1 MYSTDDLENLEVML
15 GVIQSFGEQLPTS
28 CQNTYQEAWAVF
40 DPFIAKYGIDYHV
53 CERTTR
59 VLRLGLGFFGS
70 ATLPIIPSVLTRLG
84 TSFETTGFSSYLWL
98 VGKVVARFGN
108 EEDQVVRVAF
118 KDVYKR
124 SSTKLV
130 AILQER
136 APQMIPDGQ
145 SLAHCYDCAHRN

>member
-1 MYSTDDLENLEVML
+1 MNSTDDLENLEVML

-40 DPFIAKYGIDYHV
+40 DPFIAKYGTDYHV

-108 EEDQVVRVAF
+108 EEDPAVRVAF
-118 KDVYKR
+118 KDVYER

-145 SLAHCYDCAHRN
+145 SLAHCYDGAHRN